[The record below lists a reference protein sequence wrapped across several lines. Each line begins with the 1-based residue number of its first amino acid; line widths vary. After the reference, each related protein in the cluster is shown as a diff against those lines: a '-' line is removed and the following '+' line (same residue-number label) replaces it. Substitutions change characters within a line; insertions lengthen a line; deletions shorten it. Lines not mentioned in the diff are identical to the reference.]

1 MAAEKTSKK
10 ANTPRFSK
18 EQLISSERFAKDSDL
33 LEALLGDGLY
43 LVSEV
48 EMDLCQ
54 YFGQK
59 KSKDYA
65 AFLSSS
71 SSFC

>member
-18 EQLISSERFAKDSDL
+18 EQMMSSDRFAKDADL

-48 EMDLCQ
+48 E
-54 YFGQK
+54 K
-59 KSKDYA
+59 KIRDYKKGKVK
-65 AFLSSS
+65 
-71 SSFC
+71 

>member
-48 EMDLCQ
+48 E
-54 YFGQK
+54 K
-59 KSKDYA
+59 KIRDYKKGKVE
-65 AFLSSS
+65 
-71 SSFC
+71 

>member
-18 EQLISSERFAKDSDL
+18 EQLISSERIAKDSDL

-48 EMDLCQ
+48 E
-54 YFGQK
+54 K
-59 KSKDYA
+59 KIRDYKKGKVE
-65 AFLSSS
+65 
-71 SSFC
+71 